1 MMKHYLLRN
10 QQTENTFIYILALL
24 WL

>member
-1 MMKHYLLRN
+1 MKHYLLRN